1 MSIRVEWDWVKWAE
15 PSHFTIQDQML
26 LCVAEA
32 NEKYRLGEAIISDS
46 EYDYLVEHTN
56 AQELTSK
63 VGTGLTVELVLFYL
77 GHTEENHYMSS
88 GRRSNS
94 NPPKPKPNPPS
105 AFEALVKGYT
115 AYRNANW
122 GGSLHPS
129 EVTYNPHRV
138 STLRVWDSDAQQM
151 DYGVKVVDGKMLIL
165 ADADDD
171 VSTWTE
177 EETAKIAGQYY
188 FAMPLDEYFTIMEDT
203 GQTDSEGRLL
213 YDGDIVTG
221 PDGAVFTVVCDG
233 HWKRWILSTKTSST
247 WTPSSISISLNYASI
262 CKHIGNIHQ
271 DKELLPDGF

>member
-1 MSIRVEWDWVKWAE
+1 
-15 PSHFTIQDQML
+15 ML

-88 GRRSNS
+88 GRRSNA
-94 NPPKPKPNPPS
+94 NPPKPKPEPPS
-105 AFEALVKGYT
+105 SFSALVKGYT
-115 AYRNANW
+115 TYRNENW
-122 GGSLHPS
+122 GGSLQPS

-151 DYGVKVVDGKMLIL
+151 DYGVMVVDGKMLIM

-171 VSTWTE
+171 VSTWTA
-177 EETAKIAGQYY
+177 EETANIAGQYY

-203 GQTDSEGRLL
+203 DQVDAEGRTL
-213 YDGDIVTG
+213 YEGDIVEG
-221 PDGAVFTVVCDG
+221 PDGAVFVVVRDG
-233 HWKRWILSTKTSST
+233 HWKRWILSTKTTAT
-247 WTPSSISISLNYASI
+247 WTPSSLSISLNYAAI
-262 CKHIGNIHQ
+262 CKHVGNIHQ
-271 DKELLPDGF
+271 DKALLPDGV